1 MSGTILL
8 FYNYTSIEHPKQI
21 QKWLR
26 ILCQRL
32 KLTGRILIGHEGI
45 NGTLGGTTEQ
55 TDAFKNEFLHH
66 PLFTQTDMK
75 ESPGSADD
83 FPRLSIKI
91 KDEVVA
97 MGVNP
102 EEVTALGGGEH
113 LDPEQTHAIIR
124 EKKDLVILDA
134 RNNYES
140 RIGLFKGAIA
150 PNIDNFRQFPQY
162 VDDNLEK
169 FKDKEVLMYCTGGIR
184 CERATTYLK
193 EKGVAKKVYQVKG
206 GICRYVEKYP
216 NGYFR
221 GKNYVFDRRIA
232 VRVNDDVLSTCDVC
246 QQPSDSY
253 TNCVN
258 TLCNKQ
264 FIACQTCREK
274 LGFTCS
280 SSCQEMIA
288 SGKAKERKDRVGVTE

>member
-1 MSGTILL
+1 MSGIILL
-8 FYNYTSIEHPKQI
+8 FYNYTSIKHPTQI
-21 QKWLR
+21 KKWLR

-32 KLTGRILIGHEGI
+32 NLTGRILIGHEGI

-55 TDAFKNEFLHH
+55 TSAFKNEFLHH
-66 PLFTQTDMK
+66 PLFAQTDMK
-75 ESPGSADD
+75 ESPGSAAD

-91 KDEVVA
+91 KEEVVA

-102 EEVTALGGGEH
+102 EEITAFDGGEH
-113 LDPEQTHAIIR
+113 LDPDQTHAIIS

-140 RIGLFKGAIA
+140 RIGLFQGAIA
-150 PNIDNFRQFPQY
+150 PDIDNFRQFPEY
-162 VDDNLEK
+162 VDKNLET
-169 FKDKEVLMYCTGGIR
+169 FKGKEVLMYCTGGIR

-232 VRVNDDVLSTCDVC
+232 VRVNDDVLSNCDVC
-246 QQPSDSY
+246 QQPSDTY

-264 FIACQTCREK
+264 FIACHTCREA

-280 SSCQEMIA
+280 TECREMIA